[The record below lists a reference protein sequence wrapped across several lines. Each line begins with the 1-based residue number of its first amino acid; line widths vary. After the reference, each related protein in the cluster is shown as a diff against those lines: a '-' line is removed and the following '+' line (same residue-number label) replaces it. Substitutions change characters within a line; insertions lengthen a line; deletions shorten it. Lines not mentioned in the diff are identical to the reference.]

1 MADTE
6 ETPAPAETPQ
16 RALASKPKQGDV
28 PKVRTKAFRAKLL
41 SRLPK
46 LAAAKWEA
54 SDTLNVYQDFQG
66 VVDLDSDAFLRPLEP
81 LAEDRHE

>member
-1 MADTE
+1 MADRE
-6 ETPAPAETPQ
+6 ETSAPAETSQ
-16 RALASKPKQGDV
+16 RALASEPKKGDV

-46 LAAAKWEA
+46 LAAARWEA

-66 VVDLDSDAFLRPLEP
+66 VVDLDADAFLRPLEP